1 MLIQICPTQVDDLA
15 FVLQAEHDPANASFV
30 EQWSHERHVAAL
42 SDSDFAHCIVERRSD
57 GQPVGYIILAGL
69 KNVHQSLEFRRL
81 VITDKGHGYGRAAV
95 CLVKQ
100 LAFEQYC
107 VHRLWLDV
115 RAHNRRAQQ
124 LYQSEGFVIEG
135 TLRECTKVAD
145 HFESMV
151 IMSLLC
157 SEYSVA
163 SG

>member
-1 MLIQICPTQVDDLA
+1 MLIQIRPTQIDNLA

-30 EQWSHERHVAAL
+30 EQWSHDRHVAAL
-42 SDSDFAHCIVERRSD
+42 SDSDFAHRIVQRWSD
-57 GQPVGYIILAGL
+57 GLPIGYIILAGL

-81 VITDKGHGYGRAAV
+81 VITDNGHVYGRAAV
-95 CLVKQ
+95 RFVKQ

-135 TLRECTKVAD
+135 TLRECVRVD
-145 HFESMV
+145 DRFESLV
-151 IMSLLC
+151 IMSLLN
-157 SEYSVA
+157 SEYSEA
-163 SG
+163 SR